1 MASLLEHVMI
11 NKLSD
16 ELNEAITSVG
26 GDTSSASGPNDYPGI
41 IRDQLTLKGGTSEV
55 GVLKEGDGITVEK
68 ISGGYQISS
77 NSNSILISDLN
88 IPHNIDDD
96 SNIDIIPAGTTIQ
109 KTFETLF
116 EDILPTLPSIISGDV
131 IKASIDGTDNYKN
144 PNFPGIG
151 VKSGLEPQELYIRIF
166 IASQQ
171 EPIYIDCSLLGG
183 SGSIATIEYQG
194 ETTNTIKVDVDN
206 TNHSISAEITGLGDI
221 IVKEDNIDPDL
232 LNKLKPEYLSVEEAE
247 KMFDDIFEIND

>member
-26 GDTSSASGPNDYPGI
+26 GDTSSASGPKDYPGI

-55 GVLKEGDGITVEK
+55 GVLKEGDGITVKK

-88 IPHNIDDD
+88 IPHNVDND

-109 KTFETLF
+109 ETFEKLF
-116 EDILPTLPSIISGDV
+116 GDILPTLPSIISGDV

-151 VKSGLEPQELYIRIF
+151 IKSGLEPQELYIRIF

-171 EPIYIDCSLLGG
+171 EPIYINCSQLG
-183 SGSIATIEYQG
+183 GSIATIEYQG
-194 ETTNTIKVDVDN
+194 ETTNTIKVEVDN
-206 TNHSISAEITGLGDI
+206 TNHIISAEIVGLGDGVI
-221 IVKEDNIDPDL
+221 NENNLSTSL
-232 LNKLKPEYLSVEEAE
+232 LQKLQPQTLDEGEAE
-247 KMFDDIFEIND
+247 NMFDDIFGV